1 MRIVRVVN
9 ICARLLSLIEG
20 VVILLIGIRVSSF
33 HEGFGPNTTKHYTES
48 QSPGPPFYVDTIG
61 AGFSGGAQAQVT
73 PTPAS
78 ANESVFILNW

>member
-9 ICARLLSLIEG
+9 ICARLLSFIEG

-33 HEGFGPNTTKHYTES
+33 HEGFASSTTKRYTET
-48 QSPGPPFYVDTIG
+48 QSPGPPFCVDTIG
-61 AGFSGGAQAQVT
+61 GFSWGC
-73 PTPAS
+73 PSPSNPPPS

>member
-1 MRIVRVVN
+1 MRIVGVVN

-48 QSPGPPFYVDTIG
+48 QSPGPPFCVDTIG
-61 AGFSGGAQAQVT
+61 GFSGGAQAQVT
-73 PTPAS
+73 PPPAS
-78 ANESVFILNW
+78 ANESVFILN